1 MHIAGAVAAAGRYW
15 AGVVSNRLSFS
26 VAMATYNGA
35 RHLRAQ
41 LDSIAAQ
48 TLKPIELQIGDDGST
63 DATEAIVADF
73 AASAPFPVVFHHNQ
87 PRLGYGGNFLEAA
100 RRCSGDWIAFSDQDD
115 VWLPEKLAACAQALE
130 RAADPKI
137 LMIAHS
143 AVIVGSDLTPTGGR
157 IPEDLRD
164 EVKGPLG
171 HPLTWSH
178 YGFAQ
183 LFRREL
189 VADLPLAPRVPTVF
203 TDIDPYP
210 HDVWISALA
219 NVLGSTLH
227 LARDLCLY
235 RRHDASLTETAKTE
249 MVAPV
254 AAARATG
261 AAHYRHVAAVC
272 AEAGQ
277 ALDSQAATARPEW
290 RERLKAGA
298 SAYRRYSAALILRA
312 QVYDG
317 GLPSRIGALARLTAG
332 KGYFGLGASSF
343 GARGLA
349 KDLVAAAAPSLFAG
363 KAA

>member
-1 MHIAGAVAAAGRYW
+1 MHFAGAVAAAGIYW

-48 TLKPIELQIGDDGST
+48 ALKPIELQIGDDGST

-73 AASAPFPVVFHHNQ
+73 AASAPFPVNFHRNQ

-227 LARDLCLY
+227 LARDLCLAHRDREDGDGRAGS
-235 RRHDASLTETAKTE
+235 RREGDRSRALPPCRRGLCRGRPGTRQPGSYCQGGMARTPEGGRGRLSPLFRGLDPARASL
-249 MVAPV
+249 
-254 AAARATG
+254 
-261 AAHYRHVAAVC
+261 
-272 AEAGQ
+272 
-277 ALDSQAATARPEW
+277 
-290 RERLKAGA
+290 
-298 SAYRRYSAALILRA
+298 
-312 QVYDG
+312 
-317 GLPSRIGALARLTAG
+317 
-332 KGYFGLGASSF
+332 
-343 GARGLA
+343 
-349 KDLVAAAAPSLFAG
+349 
-363 KAA
+363 